1 MTGTGARRCL
11 GPTNRSRF
19 SLFVLAVLFGCA
31 APAARAAAPLKVCLV
46 SASAE
51 YKSHES
57 LAALQKHLEA
67 NYAVQCT
74 RAFGDDKGSTLPG
87 LEALDTADVM
97 VLFTRRVTLDEA
109 PLARVKR
116 FCAAGKGV
124 VGIRTAS
131 HGIQNWLEID
141 AELFGG
147 SYQGH
152 YGKDEPAQAVPE
164 ERAKGHPI
172 LAGVKPFGT
181 PGKLYKNPALAA
193 DATLLL
199 TGIATGKQEPVAW
212 VREREGGRVFYTSL
226 GVPEDF
232 KNADFLRL
240 MANAVF
246 WTARREPA
254 AR

>member
-1 MTGTGARRCL
+1 MKSPRV
-11 GPTNRSRF
+11 P
-19 SLFVLAVLFGCA
+19 LFALAVLIGCA
-31 APAARAAAPLKVCLV
+31 APAARAAEPATPLKVCLV

-67 NYAVQCT
+67 NYAVACT
-74 RAFGDDKGSTLPG
+74 RAFGEDKGKDIPG
-87 LEALDTADVM
+87 LEALDAADVM
-97 VLFTRRVTLDEA
+97 VLFTRRVTLDED

-124 VGIRTAS
+124 VGLRTAS
-131 HGIQNWLEID
+131 HAFQNWLEID
-141 AELFGG
+141 KDLFGG
-147 SYQGH
+147 SYKGH
-152 YGKDEPAQAVPE
+152 YGKDEPAQVLLE
-164 ERAKGHPI
+164 EKAKGHPV

-181 PGKLYKNPALAA
+181 PGKLYKNPSLAP
-193 DATLLL
+193 DVTLLL
-199 TGIATGKQEPVAW
+199 TGTAGDKREPVAW
-212 VREREGGRVFYTSL
+212 AREVACGRVVYTSL

-232 KNADFLRL
+232 RDPDFLRL

>member
-1 MTGTGARRCL
+1 MSVRR
-11 GPTNRSRF
+11 T
-19 SLFVLAVLFGCA
+19 LAVLA
-31 APAARAAAPLKVCLV
+31 LLAVAPAARAAEPAAPLKVCLV

-67 NYAVQCT
+67 NYAVACT
-74 RAFGDDKGSTLPG
+74 RAFGEDKGRDIPG
-87 LEALDTADVM
+87 LEALDTSDVL
-97 VLFTRRVTLDEA
+97 VLFTRRVMLDEA

-147 SYQGH
+147 SYKGH
-152 YGKDEPAQAVPE
+152 YGKDEPAQVVPE
-164 ERAKGHPI
+164 GKAKGHAV
-172 LAGVKPFGT
+172 LAGVRPFGT
-181 PGKLYKNPALAA
+181 PGKLYRNPALAA
-193 DATLLL
+193 DVTLLL
-199 TGIATGKQEPVAW
+199 TGIAAGKQEPVAW
-212 VREREGGRVFYTSL
+212 VRERPGGRVFYTSL

-232 KNADFLRL
+232 ANDDFLRL
-240 MANAVF
+240 MANAVL

-254 AR
+254 PR

>member
-1 MTGTGARRCL
+1 MSMNG
-11 GPTNRSRF
+11 F
-19 SLFVLAVLFGCA
+19 SPSVAALAVLIGCA
-31 APAARAAAPLKVCLV
+31 GTAAQAPAPPLKVCLV

-51 YKSHES
+51 YQSHES
-57 LAALQKHLEA
+57 MAALQKHLEA
-67 NYAVQCT
+67 NGGIQCT
-74 RAFGDDKGSTLPG
+74 RAFGEDKGKDIPG
-87 LEALDTADVM
+87 LEALDASDVM

-147 SYQGH
+147 SYKGH
-152 YGKDEPAQAVPE
+152 YGKDEPAQVVLE
-164 ERAKGHPI
+164 EKAKGHPV

-181 PGKLYKNPALAA
+181 NGKLYKNPAVAA

-199 TGIATGKQEPVAW
+199 AGVAAGKQEPVAW
-212 VREREGGRVFYTSL
+212 VRERPGGRVFYTSL

-232 KNADFLRL
+232 RNEDFLRL

-246 WTARREPA
+246 WSAKREPKPVE
-254 AR
+254 R

>member
-1 MTGTGARRCL
+1 MTARC
-11 GPTNRSRF
+11 T
-19 SLFVLAVLFGCA
+19 LAALALLA
-31 APAARAAAPLKVCLV
+31 ALPAARAADSPPPLKVCLV

-57 LAALQKHLEA
+57 LAELQRHLESA
-67 NYAVQCT
+67 CAVQCT
-74 RAFGDDKGSTLPG
+74 RAFGEDKGKDIPG
-87 LEALDTADVM
+87 LEALDAADVM

-124 VGIRTAS
+124 VGLRTAS
-131 HGIQNWLEID
+131 HAFQNWLEID
-141 AELFGG
+141 KDLFGG
-147 SYQGH
+147 SYKGH
-152 YGKDEPAQAVPE
+152 YGKDEPAQVVLAE
-164 ERAKGHPI
+164 KAKDHPV

-181 PGKLYKNPALAA
+181 PGKLYKNPSLAP
-193 DATLLL
+193 DVTLLL
-199 TGIATGKQEPVAW
+199 TGTAGDKREPVAW
-212 VREREGGRVFYTSL
+212 AREVACGRVVYTSL

-232 KNADFLRL
+232 ANADFLRL

>member
-1 MTGTGARRCL
+1 MKSRCH
-11 GPTNRSRF
+11 P
-19 SLFVLAVLFGCA
+19 VVAMAVLIGCA
-31 APAARAAAPLKVCLV
+31 GAAAQAQPPPLKVCLV

-67 NYAVQCT
+67 NRAVACT
-74 RAFGDDKGSTLPG
+74 RAFGEDKGKDIPG
-87 LEALDTADVM
+87 LEALDTADVL

-141 AELFGG
+141 KDLFGG

-152 YGKDEPAQAVPE
+152 YGKDEPAQVVPGE
-164 ERAKGHPI
+164 KAKGHPV

-199 TGIATGKQEPVAW
+199 TGIAAGKQEPVAW
-212 VREREGGRVFYTSL
+212 VRERPGGRVFYTSL

-232 KNADFLRL
+232 ANEDFLRL

-246 WTARREPA
+246 WTARRDVAERP
-254 AR
+254 